1 MANVRCFVRHA
12 PLAMGSAAALLLG
25 MGAAMAAVPS
35 VGGSSPYGAQR
46 GTEVE
51 VQFNGARL
59 GDAQQIFFYEPGITV
74 NHIEPAGD
82 NACKAKLAIAADC
95 RLGLHKLRIRTATG
109 ISNLRTFS
117 VGTLPEIS
125 EAEPNNDF
133 AAPQKIA
140 LNTTVNGI
148 AENEDVDYFA
158 VDAKKGERITAEI
171 EGLRLGNTFFDPYV
185 GILDAKRFELARSD
199 DAPLVR
205 QDCMCSIVAPED
217 GTYIVEVRETSFAGN
232 GSCMYRLHVG
242 RFPRPTAVLPL
253 GAKPGDAVD
262 VTWLGDVTGPRSE
275 KVTLPPQIA
284 EEFAVFATDEHG
296 VSPSAL
302 PFRLSNLNNVMEV
315 EPNNALAE
323 ARAWEGPIA
332 GNGVISAAGDV
343 DCFKFTATKGQVFDV
358 RVLAREF
365 GSPLDAVMNVYRIGG
380 AGVGGND
387 DSGGPDSYLRFTAPE
402 DDTYVVIVQDH
413 LKQGGP
419 SYVYRVEV
427 SPVQPKLT
435 LGLSERSQFVD
446 IVAPVAKGNRF
457 AFLVNAARADFGGD
471 LNLEFKD
478 LPPGVTV
485 ETLPMAAN
493 RGDVPVLIT
502 AAPDA
507 AVGGSLV
514 DVVGRPDDANLA
526 LEGHLR
532 QRTSLI
538 RGQNN
543 IEVWNQYADRLATAV
558 VDEAPYSIEI
568 VEPKVPLVRDGSM
581 GLKVVATRK
590 EGFTAAI
597 GVQMLYNPPGVGSSG
612 SIQIAEGQNEA
623 VIPLTANSGA
633 EISKWKIAV
642 LGDSAVGE
650 RSITVSSQL
659 ATLEIAAPFLTFE
672 FQAAAT
678 EKGQGTDVV
687 IKVTKQTDFEG
698 PAQIE
703 LLGLPN
709 EVTSEVREI
718 TKDSTELIFPVKTTA
733 NSPVGKHKTVICRA
747 TITANGE
754 PIVHTLGT
762 GELRIDEPLPPKPM
776 ETAAAPPAPMPEAAA
791 PMPPPEKRLSPLEK
805 LRLERQQAKQAK
817 AAQSAGGA
825 Q

>member
-1 MANVRCFVRHA
+1 LGFV
-12 PLAMGSAAALLLG
+12 LAAWALSALPAL
-25 MGAAMAAVPS
+25 AAVPS
-35 VGGSSPYGAQR
+35 LSGSTPYGAQR

-51 VQFNGARL
+51 VTFQ
-59 GDAQQIFFYEPGITV
+59 GDRFGDVQEIYFYEPGITV
-74 NHIEPAGD
+74 SSLAPDGD
-82 NACKAKLAIAADC
+82 KACKAKLVIAAEC
-95 RLGLHKLRIRTATG
+95 RLGLHKLRIRTASG

-117 VGTLPEIS
+117 VGALPEIT
-125 EAEPNNDF
+125 EAEPNSEF
-133 AAPQKIA
+133 AAPQKIG
-140 LNTTVNGI
+140 LDITVNGV
-148 AENEDVDYFA
+148 AENEDVDYYA
-158 VDAKKGERITAEI
+158 VEAKKGERITAEI
-171 EGLRLGNTFFDPYV
+171 EGLRLGNSFFDPYV

-205 QDCMCSIVAPED
+205 QDCICSIVAPED
-217 GTYIVEVRETSFAGN
+217 GTYIIEARETSFAGN
-232 GSCMYRLHVG
+232 GSCKYRLHVG
-242 RFPRPTAVLPL
+242 RYPRPTAILPL
-253 GAKPGDAVD
+253 GAKPGEAVD
-262 VTWLGDVTGPRSE
+262 VQWLGDVTGPRSE
-275 KVTLPPQIA
+275 KVALPA
-284 EEFAVFATDEHG
+284 EVSDEFGIFATDDHG
-296 VSPSAL
+296 ISPSAL
-302 PFRLSNLNNVMEV
+302 RFRLSNLTNVLEA
-315 EPNNALAE
+315 EPNNAPTE
-323 ARAWEGPIA
+323 ATACEAPSA
-332 GNGVISAAGDV
+332 ANGVISEAGEV
-343 DCFKFTATKGQVFDV
+343 DYFKFTATKGQVFDV
-358 RVLAREF
+358 RVLAREY
-365 GSPLDAVMNVYRIGG
+365 GSPLDSVLNVNRIGG

-419 SYVYRVEV
+419 SYVYRVEI

-435 LGLSERSQFVD
+435 LGLSERNQFVD

-457 AFLVNAARADFGGD
+457 AFLVNAARADFGGE

-493 RGDVPVLIT
+493 RGDVPVLVT

-507 AVGGSLV
+507 ALGGSLV
-514 DVVGRPDDANLA
+514 DIVGRPADANLQ

-558 VDEAPYSIEI
+558 VEEAPYSIEI
-568 VEPKVPLVRDGSM
+568 VEPKVPIVQNGSM

-590 EGFTAAI
+590 EGFTAPI
-597 GVQMLYNPPGVGSSG
+597 SVQMLYNPPGIGSSG
-612 SIQIAEGQNEA
+612 SIQIPEGQNEA

-633 EISKWKIAV
+633 EINKWKIAV
-642 LGDSAVGE
+642 LGDSAEGP

-659 ATLEIAAPFLTFE
+659 ATLEVAAPFLAFE
-672 FQAAAT
+672 FQPAVT
-678 EKGQGTDVV
+678 EKGQKTDVV

-698 PAQIE
+698 AAKIE

-718 TKDSTELIFPVKTTA
+718 AKDATELVFPVNTTA
-733 NSPVGKHKTVICRA
+733 NSPAGKHKTVICRA
-747 TITANGE
+747 TITANDE

-776 ETAAAPPAPMPEAAA
+776 ETAAAPAPMPEAA
-791 PMPPPEKRLSPLEK
+791 PMPPAEKRLSPLEK
-805 LRLERQQAKQAK
+805 LRLERLQAKQAR
-817 AAQSAGGA
+817 AAASAGGA